1 MEQLNY
7 DLLLCDLDAFYASV
21 EQLDNPKIKGRPVIV
36 GGNPDQRGV
45 VATCSYEARQFGVHS
60 AMPMKKAISL
70 CPMAVILPTNM
81 VRYKEMSEKVLNVYK
96 KHTSVI
102 EQVSID
108 EAYLAVKS
116 GTGIHIAHRIRL
128 NVREDLDLPLSI
140 GVSVNKLLAKIACS
154 LAKPN
159 NVRAIWPEDVEN
171 ILWPLPV
178 RVIPG
183 VGGVTGRKL
192 NMLGI
197 STVGDLAAF
206 PFDVLQNVLGNNAFK
221 IKEYALGRDDRV
233 LELDRERKSLSQETT
248 FPRDV
253 HDPAIIINTLYE
265 LAVELGYSL
274 RLKGI
279 KARTITLK
287 LRFPNLTIKT
297 RSVTLPRPTDS
308 DEKIYD
314 TAAGLFS
321 NLRHKP
327 PWRLVGI
334 GLSKLEK
341 CGQQSLFPEDPD
353 REKITML
360 MDSLRRKYGKDALFK
375 GRRLM

>member
-1 MEQLNY
+1 MEQPVY
-7 DLLLCDLDAFYASV
+7 DVLLCDLDAFFASV

-81 VRYKEMSEKVLNVYK
+81 ARYKKMSEKVLNVYK
-96 KHTSVI
+96 RHTSVI

-128 NVREDLDLPLSI
+128 NVREDLGLPLSI

-159 NVRAIWPEDVEN
+159 NVRAIWPKDVEN
-171 ILWPLPV
+171 ILWPLSV

-183 VGGVTGRKL
+183 IGEVTGRKL

-197 STVGDLAAF
+197 NTVGDLAAF
-206 PFDVLQNVLGNNAFK
+206 PFDVLQDVLGNNAFK
-221 IKEYALGRDDRV
+221 IKEYALGRDDRT
-233 LELDRERKSLSQETT
+233 LEQDRERKSLSQETT
-248 FPRDV
+248 FPRDI
-253 HDPAIIINTLYE
+253 HDPDMIMKTLYE
-265 LAVELGYSL
+265 LAAELGYSL
-274 RLKGI
+274 RS
-279 KARTITLK
+279 KAVKAKTITVK
-287 LRFPNLTIKT
+287 VRFPDLTIKT
-297 RSVTLPRPTDS
+297 RSLTLSGATDD
-308 DEKIYD
+308 DEKIYA
-314 TAAGLFS
+314 TATGLFEHF
-321 NLRHKP
+321 RAKP

-334 GLSKLEK
+334 NLSKLEK
-341 CGQQSLFPEDPD
+341 CGQPSLFPEDPAK
-353 REKITML
+353 EKITML
-360 MDSLRRKYGKDALFK
+360 MDTLRQKYGKNALFK
-375 GRRLM
+375 GRRLQ